1 MQYRLVSCN
10 SPIIAEKD
18 LYNIFLKIMDTIIPE
33 KNRIID
39 NMLKLYDSIDKSNEY
54 DLELNKIENQLKL
67 VEDKKTMAL
76 DLVFS
81 GELKKEDLKV
91 QFQKFEEDIVDL
103 NKKKSKVLEQMS
115 ILSQSQDNIDKITKS
130 IQEEITG
137 GSLEE
142 FIRRFVDEIIVSKID
157 DDRYNIK
164 LDIYL
169 NLLGNEL
176 PKIKGAR
183 HIGGVTSDDILYL
196 ENQTCDTIEIKRAID
211 NPNRFTYNVY
221 LKNI

>member
-1 MQYRLVSCN
+1 
-10 SPIIAEKD
+10 
-18 LYNIFLKIMDTIIPE
+18 
-33 KNRIID
+33 
-39 NMLKLYDSIDKSNEY
+39 
-54 DLELNKIENQLKL
+54 
-67 VEDKKTMAL
+67 MAL
-76 DLVFS
+76 DLVLS
-81 GELKKEDLKV
+81 GELRKDELKV
-91 QFQKFEEDIVDL
+91 QFANFESTIKEL
-103 NKKKSKVLEQMS
+103 SKKKLKILEQIS
-115 ILSQSQDNIDKITKS
+115 ILNERDSNIEKITKS

-137 GSLEE
+137 GSLED
-142 FIRRFVDEIIVSKID
+142 FIRKFVDEIIVSKID

-183 HIGGVTSDDILYL
+183 HIAGATSDDILYL

>member
-1 MQYRLVSCN
+1 M
-10 SPIIAEKD
+10 I
-18 LYNIFLKIMDTIIPE
+18 
-33 KNRIID
+33 
-39 NMLKLYDSIDKSNEY
+39 
-54 DLELNKIENQLKL
+54 
-67 VEDKKTMAL
+67 
-76 DLVFS
+76 
-81 GELKKEDLKV
+81 
-91 QFQKFEEDIVDL
+91 
-103 NKKKSKVLEQMS
+103 
-115 ILSQSQDNIDKITKS
+115 KITKS

-137 GSLEE
+137 GSLED
-142 FIRRFVDEIIVSKID
+142 FIRKFVDEIIVSKID

-183 HIGGVTSDDILYL
+183 HIAGATSDDILYL

>member
-1 MQYRLVSCN
+1 
-10 SPIIAEKD
+10 
-18 LYNIFLKIMDTIIPE
+18 MDTIIPE